1 MVIVRRFSLLGLC
14 ALAIGAANAQPAG
27 VADFSGT
34 YRPAGLEVQPCGRN
48 EWMRRSFETDT
59 FCNGTDDGFPFRPE
73 GLERWKAYP
82 PVDDPVLGCVEDFPR
97 NAMRGRPMRIM
108 LGEQVTEIAYWFNN
122 EWFVRTVHMNG
133 KPPPADTPNTVTGY
147 SIGKWVGDSLIV
159 ETTHTRGGPMF
170 NDHKPNSTS
179 AHFTERFWRSP
190 DGKNL
195 LMDIALEDPEIYTKP
210 FLLNRQE
217 WIWSEPGTPL
227 SQDKCEPSS
236 IWERRMQQRAA
247 QEKAQ

>member
-1 MVIVRRFSLLGLC
+1 MKVLRFSLPLLC
-14 ALAIGAANAQPAG
+14 ALSVGGTACEVLAQPKG
-27 VADFSGT
+27 VEGFSGV

-59 FCNGTDDGFPFRPE
+59 FCNGVNDGFPFKPE
-73 GLERWKAYP
+73 GLERWKSYP
-82 PVDDPVLGCVEDFPR
+82 VVDDPVLGCVEDFPR
-97 NAMRGRPMRIM
+97 NAMRGRPMRIT
-108 LGEQVTEIAYWFNN
+108 LGDKTTEIAYWFNN
-122 EWFVRTVHMNG
+122 EWFRRTVHMNG

-147 SIGKWVGDSLIV
+147 SWGRWVGDSLIV

-179 AHFTERFWRSP
+179 AHFTERFWRAP

-195 LMDIALEDPEIYTKP
+195 LMDITLDDPEIYTKP

-217 WIWSEPGTPL
+217 WIWSPDAPL

-236 IWERRMQQRAA
+236 IWERRMQRKAA
-247 QEKAQ
+247 GQ